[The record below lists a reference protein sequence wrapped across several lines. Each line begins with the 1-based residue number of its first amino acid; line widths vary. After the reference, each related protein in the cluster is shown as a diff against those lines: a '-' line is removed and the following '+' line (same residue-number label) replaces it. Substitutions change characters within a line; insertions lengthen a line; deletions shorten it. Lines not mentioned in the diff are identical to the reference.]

1 MKGKGIRS
9 ERETVIRF
17 DEESSVAN
25 IWTAS
30 ETIYRRLRKLGYCPT
45 EDGQR
50 SASFEVPKRDIKL
63 PRPKS
68 EMRSRLAKKRSE
80 AARDTL
86 FKPGTTNRPTVQPS
100 IASKTYAREK
110 KANGNPLGKG

>member
-1 MKGKGIRS
+1 MKGRGIRS

-25 IWTAS
+25 IWTS
-30 ETIYRRLRKLGYCPT
+30 SGSVYGRLRKLGYCPT

-50 SASFEVPKRDIKL
+50 SAKFEMPKRDIKL

-68 EMRSRLAKKRSE
+68 EKRSQASRRRSE

-86 FKPGTTNRPTVQPS
+86 IKPGTTNRATFQPS
-100 IASKTYAREK
+100 IASKTCNGVRE
-110 KANGNPLGKG
+110 GH